1 MANHNGPEQEI
12 LDEAVNK
19 TEIFFEKNGK
29 KLSVLILTII
39 AIVLGGYG
47 YYALVS
53 TPRIEKAAELIS
65 KAQTR
70 FDSQTPDFTLALNGD
85 ENGAGFLD
93 VIDQYGST
101 PSGNLA
107 KHYAGICYLRGG
119 DLENAAKFLAKYS
132 AVDGLPGAIVN
143 AQNLGLQGDVAVQ
156 AGDFAGATK
165 FYKKAVAAAD
175 NMLTAPM
182 YLRKMGLVENKLGN
196 NAKAIECFQEILDS
210 YPSSYD
216 AREAEKFIG
225 ASK

>member
-107 KHYAGICYLRGG
+107 KHYAGICYLR
-119 DLENAAKFLAKYS
+119 
-132 AVDGLPGAIVN
+132 
-143 AQNLGLQGDVAVQ
+143 
-156 AGDFAGATK
+156 
-165 FYKKAVAAAD
+165 
-175 NMLTAPM
+175 
-182 YLRKMGLVENKLGN
+182 
-196 NAKAIECFQEILDS
+196 ECS
-210 YPSSYD
+210 
-216 AREAEKFIG
+216 
-225 ASK
+225 